1 MKRLIAYLIIIFSF
15 FINTNSYA
23 KIGKGDLNI
32 SDKVLEYLI
41 EYLRNE
47 FSTSFVISK
56 DGSFGYFGVCPSGKC
71 SGGPGA
77 TSTLLR
83 KCKKETG
90 EKCYIFAQTKNKQKV
105 IRWNKI
111 DYKFPEG
118 DFRYNASL
126 KNPTPRRQG
135 IKKSIT
141 DNDIIEL
148 LSKYNFIE
156 ESSSVAKKSNI
167 SEEIKPAVV
176 KEEIYFACLNIMIED
191 RSVGVEKIKSGEEF
205 GFQYFKLNS
214 DKSEITVHSQ
224 TYDSKPE
231 KIGSVKVDYQGKKN
245 VEFEIRQ
252 EDGNTIISDKF
263 NLSSNG
269 NFYKNEGYDNY
280 TFLATTYVKSG
291 SQILDYDFRSDMC
304 IPPKD
309 QKKEKTIYKKWTKKG
324 F

>member
-1 MKRLIAYLIIIFSF
+1 MIKIISKLLILIIFSF
-15 FINTNSYA
+15 FINVNSYA
-23 KIGKGDLNI
+23 KIGKGDLKI
-32 SDKVLEYLI
+32 SDKALDDLI
-41 EYLRNE
+41 TYLRNE

-56 DGSFGYFGVCPSGKC
+56 DGSIGYYGICPSGNC

-90 EKCYIFAQTKNKQKV
+90 DKCFIFAQTKSKQKV

-111 DYKFPEG
+111 DYRFPEG
-118 DFRYNASL
+118 DFRYISWNSDP
-126 KNPTPRRQG
+126 KGEG
-135 IKKSIT
+135 IKKSIS
-141 DNDIIEL
+141 DNDILEIL
-148 LSKYNFIE
+148 IKYNFIE

-167 SEEIKPAVV
+167 SEEIKPAV
-176 KEEIYFACLNIMIED
+176 KEEIYFACLNVMIED

-245 VEFEIRQ
+245 VEFEIKQ
-252 EDGNTIISDKF
+252 EDGNVIISDKF

-291 SQILDYDFRSDMC
+291 SQILDYDFRSDLC

-309 QKKEKTIYKKWTKKG
+309 QIKEKSIYKKWTKKG

>member
-1 MKRLIAYLIIIFSF
+1 MIKIISKLLILIIFGF
-15 FINTNSYA
+15 FINVNSYA
-23 KIGKGDLNI
+23 KIGKGDLKI
-32 SDKVLEYLI
+32 SDKALDDLI
-41 EYLRNE
+41 TYLRNE

-56 DGSFGYFGVCPSGKC
+56 DGSIGYYGICPSGNC

-90 EKCYIFAQTKNKQKV
+90 DKCFIFAQTKSKQKV

-111 DYKFPEG
+111 DYRFPEG
-118 DFRYNASL
+118 DFRYISWNSDP
-126 KNPTPRRQG
+126 KGEG
-135 IKKSIT
+135 IQKSIS
-141 DNDIIEL
+141 DNDILEIL
-148 LSKYNFIE
+148 IKYNFIE
-156 ESSSVAKKSNI
+156 ESSSVSKKSNI
-167 SEEIKPAVV
+167 SEVIKPAV
-176 KEEIYFACLNIMIED
+176 KEEIYFACLNVMIED

-231 KIGSVKVDYQGKKN
+231 KIGSAKVDYQGKKN
-245 VEFEIRQ
+245 VEFEIKQ
-252 EDGNTIISDKF
+252 EDGNAIISDKF

-291 SQILDYDFRSDMC
+291 SQILDYDFRSDLC

-309 QKKEKTIYKKWTKKG
+309 QIKEKSIYKKWTKKG

>member
-1 MKRLIAYLIIIFSF
+1 MKKLLVYLIILFSF
-15 FINTNSYA
+15 FINVNSYA
-23 KIGKGDLNI
+23 KIGKGDLKI
-32 SDKVLEYLI
+32 SDKALDDLI
-41 EYLRNE
+41 AYLRNE

-56 DGSFGYFGVCPSGKC
+56 DGSIGYYGICPSGNC

-90 EKCYIFAQTKNKQKV
+90 DKCFIFAQTKSKQKV

-111 DYKFPEG
+111 DYRFPEG
-118 DFRYNASL
+118 DFRYISWNSDP
-126 KNPTPRRQG
+126 KGEG
-135 IKKSIT
+135 IKKSIS
-141 DNDIIEL
+141 DNDILEIL
-148 LSKYNFIE
+148 IKYNFIE

-167 SEEIKPAVV
+167 SEEIKPAV
-176 KEEIYFACLNIMIED
+176 KEEIYFACLNVMIED

>member
-1 MKRLIAYLIIIFSF
+1 MIKIISKLLILIIFGF
-15 FINTNSYA
+15 FINVNSYA
-23 KIGKGDLNI
+23 KIGKGDLKI
-32 SDKVLEYLI
+32 SDKALDDLI
-41 EYLRNE
+41 TYLRNE

-56 DGSFGYFGVCPSGKC
+56 DGSIGYYGICPSGNC

-90 EKCYIFAQTKNKQKV
+90 DKCFIFAQTKSKQKV

-111 DYKFPEG
+111 DYRFPEG
-118 DFRYNASL
+118 DFRYISWNSDP
-126 KNPTPRRQG
+126 KGEG
-135 IKKSIT
+135 IQKSIS
-141 DNDIIEL
+141 DNDILEIL
-148 LSKYNFIE
+148 IKYNFIE
-156 ESSSVAKKSNI
+156 ESSSVSKKSNI
-167 SEEIKPAVV
+167 SEVIKPAV
-176 KEEIYFACLNIMIED
+176 KEEIYFACLNVMIED

-231 KIGSVKVDYQGKKN
+231 KIGSAKVDYQGKKN
-245 VEFEIRQ
+245 VEFEIKQ
-252 EDGNTIISDKF
+252 EDGNVIISDKF

-291 SQILDYDFRSDMC
+291 SQILDYDFRSDLC

-309 QKKEKTIYKKWTKKG
+309 QIKEKSIYKKWTKKG

>member
-1 MKRLIAYLIIIFSF
+1 MKKLLVYFIILFSF
-15 FINTNSYA
+15 FINLNSYA
-23 KIGKGDLNI
+23 KIGKGDLKI
-32 SDKVLEYLI
+32 SNKTLDDLI
-41 EYLRNE
+41 AYLRNE

-56 DGSFGYFGVCPSGKC
+56 DGSNGYYGICPSGNC

-77 TSTLLR
+77 TRTLLR

-90 EKCYIFAQTKNKQKV
+90 DKCFIFAQTKSKQKV

-111 DYKFPEG
+111 DYRFPEG
-118 DFRYNASL
+118 DFRYISWNGD
-126 KNPTPRRQG
+126 PEGEG

-141 DNDIIEL
+141 DDDILEIL
-148 LSKYNFIE
+148 IKYNFIK

-167 SEEIKPAVV
+167 SEEIKPAV
-176 KEEIYFACLNIMIED
+176 KEEIYFACLNVMIED
-191 RSVGVEKIKSGEEF
+191 RSVGVEKIKSGDEF

-309 QKKEKTIYKKWTKKG
+309 QKKEKTIYKKWIKKG

>member
-1 MKRLIAYLIIIFSF
+1 MIKIISKLLILIIFGF
-15 FINTNSYA
+15 FINVNSYA
-23 KIGKGDLNI
+23 KIGKGDLKI
-32 SDKVLEYLI
+32 SDKALDDLI
-41 EYLRNE
+41 TYLRNE

-56 DGSFGYFGVCPSGKC
+56 DGSIGYYGICPSGNC

-90 EKCYIFAQTKNKQKV
+90 DKCFIFAQTKSKQKV

-111 DYKFPEG
+111 DYRFPEG
-118 DFRYNASL
+118 DFRYISWNSDP
-126 KNPTPRRQG
+126 KGEG
-135 IKKSIT
+135 IKKSIS
-141 DNDIIEL
+141 DNDILEIL
-148 LSKYNFIE
+148 IKYNFIE

-167 SEEIKPAVV
+167 SEEIKPAV
-176 KEEIYFACLNIMIED
+176 KEEIYFACLNVMIED

-245 VEFEIRQ
+245 VEFEIKQ
-252 EDGNTIISDKF
+252 EDGNVIISDKF

-291 SQILDYDFRSDMC
+291 SQILDYDFRSDLC

-309 QKKEKTIYKKWTKKG
+309 QIKEKSIYKKWTKKG

>member
-1 MKRLIAYLIIIFSF
+1 MIKIISKLLILIIFSF
-15 FINTNSYA
+15 FINVNSYA
-23 KIGKGDLNI
+23 KIGKGDLKI
-32 SDKVLEYLI
+32 SDKALDDLI
-41 EYLRNE
+41 TYLRNE

-56 DGSFGYFGVCPSGKC
+56 DGSIGYYGICPSGNC

-90 EKCYIFAQTKNKQKV
+90 DKCFIFAQTKSKQKV

-111 DYKFPEG
+111 DYRFPEG
-118 DFRYNASL
+118 DFRYISWNSDP
-126 KNPTPRRQG
+126 KGEG
-135 IKKSIT
+135 IKKSIS
-141 DNDIIEL
+141 DNDILEIL
-148 LSKYNFIE
+148 IKYNFIE

-167 SEEIKPAVV
+167 SEEIKPAV
-176 KEEIYFACLNIMIED
+176 KEEIYFACLNVMIED

-245 VEFEIRQ
+245 VEFEIKQ
-252 EDGNTIISDKF
+252 EDGNAIISDKF

-291 SQILDYDFRSDMC
+291 SQILDYDFRSDLC

-309 QKKEKTIYKKWTKKG
+309 QIKEKSIYKKWTKKG

>member
-1 MKRLIAYLIIIFSF
+1 MIKIISKLLILIIFSF
-15 FINTNSYA
+15 FINVNSYA
-23 KIGKGDLNI
+23 KIGKGDLKI
-32 SDKVLEYLI
+32 SDKALDDLI
-41 EYLRNE
+41 AYLRNE

-56 DGSFGYFGVCPSGKC
+56 DGSIGYYGICPSGNC

-90 EKCYIFAQTKNKQKV
+90 DKCFIFAQTKSKQKV

-111 DYKFPEG
+111 DYRFPEG
-118 DFRYNASL
+118 DFRYISWNSDP
-126 KNPTPRRQG
+126 KGEG
-135 IKKSIT
+135 IKKSIS
-141 DNDIIEL
+141 DNDILEIL
-148 LSKYNFIE
+148 IKYNFIE

-167 SEEIKPAVV
+167 SEEIKPAV
-176 KEEIYFACLNIMIED
+176 KEEIYFACLNVMIED

-245 VEFEIRQ
+245 VEFEIKQ
-252 EDGNTIISDKF
+252 EDGNAIISDKF

-291 SQILDYDFRSDMC
+291 SQILDYDFRSDLC

-309 QKKEKTIYKKWTKKG
+309 QIKEKSIYKKWTKKG